1 MTFCL
6 YNIAKFPEVQLKVR
20 KEVDEVLGIG
30 GNEPMTIAKLNE
42 LTYLELVIKESL
54 RMYPS
59 VPIIGRF
66 STEDI
71 ALSRSQRER

>member
-6 YNIAKFPEVQLKVR
+6 YNIAKYPEIQLKAR
-20 KEVDEVLGIG
+20 KEVDDVFGMID
-30 GNEPMTIAKLNE
+30 NEPVTLAKLNE

-59 VPIIGRF
+59 VPIIARLA
-66 STEDI
+66 TEDI
-71 ALSRSQRER
+71 VLSESHR